1 MIYITGD
8 THGELNPFLKR
19 LDKYELSS
27 DDMVIVCGDFGFV
40 WGDPYHN
47 AMLKELSGKD
57 FTICF
62 VDGNHENFEFLNMH
76 PVEENWNGGR
86 IHRVERNVI
95 HLMRGQIYDIDG
107 KSFFAFG
114 GAYSRDKYMRRKNV
128 SWWEEELPTNEEYKE
143 AVLNLE
149 SVGNHVDYVLTHQIP
164 LHIIGALQCNPDPH
178 DRELTGF
185 LDWLYLDKLS
195 FRQWFAGHW
204 HINRSFDAGKMN
216 ILLDEVANV

>member
-8 THGELNPFLKR
+8 THGELNSFLKR
-19 LDKYELSS
+19 LDKYELTS
-27 DDMVIVCGDFGFV
+27 DDTVIVCGDFGFV

-86 IHRVERNVI
+86 IHRIERNVI

-114 GAYSRDKYMRRKNV
+114 GKKSSPRTRNT
-128 SWWEEELPTNEEYKE
+128 E
-143 AVLNLE
+143 
-149 SVGNHVDYVLTHQIP
+149 
-164 LHIIGALQCNPDPH
+164 LQCSILKMSD
-178 DRELTGF
+178 
-185 LDWLYLDKLS
+185 
-195 FRQWFAGHW
+195 
-204 HINRSFDAGKMN
+204 IRSIMF
-216 ILLDEVANV
+216 

>member
-47 AMLKELSGKD
+47 AMLKQLSGKD

-86 IHRVERNVI
+86 IHRIERNVI

-107 KSFFAFG
+107 KSFLAFG

-128 SWWEEELPTNEEYKE
+128 SWWEEELPTNEEYRT
-143 AVLNLE
+143 AVFNLE
-149 SVGNHVDYVLTHQIP
+149 NVGYQVDYVLTHQIP
-164 LHIIGALQCNPDPH
+164 QHIIGALQCNPDPH
-178 DRELTGF
+178 DSELTGF

-204 HINRSFDAGKMN
+204 HINRSFDDGKMN
-216 ILLDEVANV
+216 TLLDEVANV